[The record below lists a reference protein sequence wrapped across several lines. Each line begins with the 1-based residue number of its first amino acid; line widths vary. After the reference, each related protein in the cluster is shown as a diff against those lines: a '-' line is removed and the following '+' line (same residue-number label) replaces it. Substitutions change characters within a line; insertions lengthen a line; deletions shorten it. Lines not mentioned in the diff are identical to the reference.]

1 MISTCTVK
9 GHTFSF
15 SIKLQK
21 KKKKSSCQTMKTYLE
36 KYLHKKEKSNEKYHT
51 MIYKFSGV
59 AAVFGRTS
67 MRNHSLVCKTG

>member
-1 MISTCTVK
+1 MN
-9 GHTFSF
+9 
-15 SIKLQK
+15 
-21 KKKKSSCQTMKTYLE
+21 SCLE
-36 KYLHKKEKSNEKYHT
+36 KISAQIKSNEKYNT